1 MIKFKDIK
9 SGGGRLAAALLFFVG
24 LLQVAGYY
32 LSGALVNGDGPLAV
46 PQPDTL
52 LYMQA
57 ARRIVEGHAFSFSAG
72 VAASTGTTSVLYPF
86 VLAVPYALGA
96 TGDSLVA
103 AGFALNAA
111 FYLVFLFGWGYAL
124 TRLIEGRDIAF
135 AAIVLLALSP
145 QPAYCALSQSD
156 IGLWMAVSGLF
167 AAAFV
172 GERSVVCAVLLALAP
187 WVRPEGMV
195 LVIAFCAYAAFIR
208 RRPEIVTAV
217 TGILSVA
224 GVFALNVVLSGRVQ
238 FASVANKGHFTVCS
252 LPQAVYMTAVDLI
265 QIMKGFALGLSD
277 QPPRVFFVIPVL
289 GALFF
294 FCGLFAH
301 DWNRRTGSRILALIL
316 AALGGIAMVAVSGW
330 QNTNM
335 DRYVAWVFP
344 LVAAFVAE
352 GAFRIA
358 AFVPSQGARRLVL
371 SLPCIYA
378 TCASVVMFAVYNG
391 NSRDSALIQ
400 EFARDCEA
408 LMPLG
413 ASIGGQARSGM
424 AYEFSARRFA
434 HLNGIYSPEFR
445 VKEPLA
451 AVEILKNELE
461 TRFDYWILTPDSGF
475 GAAFGNEAGE
485 QVAVGPLGMELR
497 KARWTAF
504 DEAAKIPAAK
514 GLSLVSRVDVG
525 YEKDEK
531 AADYRIVLRYS
542 HKAFDPFVKVAEGE
556 NGKKM
561 VEVARMVAGCDEMS
575 VPLAPGRDAR
585 VVMRT
590 FGSCDVVS
598 RGTFA
603 SSKVTYAIT
612 SPARMNIAV
621 DGSVVSCAEFSCST
635 NSFSD
640 VEMMIPGAAIAA
652 PLSRVAFLGDHI
664 ACAYWFYQ

>member
-1 MIKFKDIK
+1 MIEFKDVK
-9 SGGGRLAAALLFFVG
+9 SGGGRLVAALLFFVG

-86 VLAVPYALGA
+86 VLAVPYAFGA

-103 AGFALNAA
+103 AGFALNAV
-111 FYLVFLFGWGYAL
+111 FYLVFLFGWGFAL
-124 TRLIEGRDIAF
+124 TRILEGRGVVL
-135 AAIVLLALSP
+135 AALALLALSP

-167 AAAFV
+167 AAAFA
-172 GERSVVCAVLLALAP
+172 GERPVVCAVLLALGP
-187 WVRPEGMV
+187 WVRPEGMI
-195 LVIAFCAYAAFIR
+195 LVVAFCAYAVFVR
-208 RRPEIVTAV
+208 RRSEVVTAAV
-217 TGILSVA
+217 GVLSVV
-224 GVFALNVVLSGRVQ
+224 GVFALNVVLSGRAQ
-238 FASVANKGHFTVCS
+238 FSSVANKGHFTVYS

-265 QIMKGFALGLSD
+265 QTLKGFALGLSD

-294 FCGLFAH
+294 LWGLFAH
-301 DWNRRTGSRILALIL
+301 DWNRRTGPRTLALLL
-316 AALGGIAMVAVSGW
+316 AALGGVATVAMSGW

-335 DRYVAWVFP
+335 DRYIAWIFP

-352 GAFRIA
+352 GAVRVA
-358 AFVPSQGARRLVL
+358 ACVPDSGARRVVL
-371 SLPCIYA
+371 SLPCLYA
-378 TCASVVMFAVYNG
+378 ACASVVMFAVYHG

-400 EFARDCEA
+400 EFARDCES
-408 LMPLG
+408 LMPPG
-413 ASIGGQARSGM
+413 ASVGGQARSGM
-424 AYEFSARRFA
+424 AYEFSDRRFA
-434 HLNGIYSPEFR
+434 HLSGIYSPEFR
-445 VKEPLA
+445 AKEPLA
-451 AVEILKNELE
+451 AVEILKNEPE

-475 GAAFGNEAGE
+475 GAAFGDATGE

-497 KARWTAF
+497 KARWAAL
-504 DEAAKIPAAK
+504 DEAAKAPDAK

-531 AADYRIVLRYS
+531 AADYRSVQKYS
-542 HKAFDPFVKVAEGE
+542 HKDFDPFVKVAEGKD
-556 NGKKM
+556 GRKM

-575 VPLAPGRDAR
+575 VPLAPGRDVR

-590 FGSCDVVS
+590 FGACDVVS
-598 RGTFA
+598 RGSFA
-603 SSKVTYAIT
+603 SSRVSYAIA

-621 DGSVVSCAEFSCST
+621 DGRLVSSAEFSCAT

-640 VEMMIPGAAIAA
+640 VEMTIPGSAIAA

-664 ACAYWFYQ
+664 ACGYWFYQ